1 MTVVLV
7 DTNWKD
13 FLPVSYTRPVS
24 HLRCGILKLHEKW
37 EKLLNVDSVAVSE
50 EYLNNKFFK
59 EVKGRT
65 LIINS
70 KVIPNNNLID
80 SIHCLKDKEI
90 LTSGETWLAICS
102 EDGFDQ
108 DKWKSAKPII
118 YSGNYTALQSWWDLY
133 KQNGSEIEKDF
144 ALITKGRFSKP
155 LSDSNTLIGSL
166 DKIFLEEGAY
176 VEGCTLNTKL
186 GCIYIGKKVEVMEGS
201 CIRGGFSVL
210 EESKIKLGSKIYG
223 PTSIGPKCR
232 VGGEVKNS
240 VFQGY
245 SNKSHDGYLGNSVIG
260 EWVNLGADT
269 NCSNLKN
276 TFSTAKVWSCNEG
289 RMIDSG
295 ERFIGCCIGDFSKT
309 GINTMIN
316 TASLIGVNSNVF
328 GSGFQKKRIA
338 SFSWGENE
346 QFTFSKAWEINKNI
360 ASMIGEELNDK
371 DYLILQGIH
380 SNHLGF
386 NL

>member
-1 MTVVLV
+1 MNVVLV
-7 DTNWKD
+7 DTNWGE

-24 HLRCGILKLHEKW
+24 HLRCGILKLYEKW
-37 EKLLNVDSVAVSE
+37 EKLLNAHAVSVSE
-50 EYLNNKFFK
+50 EYLNNKFFE
-59 EVKGRT
+59 EVEGTT
-65 LIINS
+65 LVVNS
-70 KVIPNNNLID
+70 KVLPDSNLIKA
-80 SIHCLKDKEI
+80 IEHLKDKEI
-90 LTSGETWLAICS
+90 LTSGETWLAIRS
-102 EDGFDQ
+102 DDGFDRNI
-108 DKWKSAKPII
+108 WENAEPII
-118 YSGNYTALQSWWDLY
+118 YSDDYTTLESWWDLY

-144 ALITKGRFSKP
+144 VLITKGRNSKALP
-155 LSDSNTLIGSL
+155 TSNTLIGPL
-166 DKIFLEEGAY
+166 NKVFIEEDAY
-176 VEGCTLNTKL
+176 IEGCMLNTNA
-186 GCIYIGKKVEVMEGS
+186 GSIYIGKKAEVMEGS
-201 CIRGGFSVL
+201 CIRGGFSLL

-232 VGGEVKNS
+232 IGGEVKNS

-276 TFSTAKVWSCNEG
+276 TFSTAKVWSCKG
-289 RMIDSG
+289 GKMIDSG
-295 ERFIGCCIGDFSKT
+295 EIFIGCCIGDFSKT

-328 GSGFQKKRIA
+328 GAGFQKKNIA
-338 SFSWGENE
+338 SFAWGENE
-346 QFTFSKAWEINKNI
+346 RFTLAKAWDINKNI

-371 DYLILQGIH
+371 DYLILQSVHTNH
-380 SNHLGF
+380 SEF

>member
-1 MTVVLV
+1 MNVVLV
-7 DTNWKD
+7 DTNWEE

-37 EKLLNVDSVAVSE
+37 EKLLNAHSVSVSE
-50 EYLNNKFFK
+50 EYLNNKFFE
-59 EVKGRT
+59 EVEETT
-65 LIINS
+65 LVVNS
-70 KVIPNNNLID
+70 KVLPDSSLINA
-80 SIHCLKDKEI
+80 IEHLKDKEI
-90 LTSGETWLAICS
+90 LTSGETWLAIRS
-102 EDGFDQ
+102 DDGFD
-108 DKWKSAKPII
+108 KNIWKNAEPII
-118 YSGNYTALQSWWDLY
+118 YSDDYTTLESWWDLY

-144 ALITKGRFSKP
+144 VLITRGRNSKALP
-155 LSDSNTLIGSL
+155 ISNTLIGPL
-166 DKIFLEEGAY
+166 NKVFIEEDAY
-176 VEGCTLNTKL
+176 IEGCMLNTNA
-186 GCIYIGKKVEVMEGS
+186 GSIYIGKKAEVMEGS
-201 CIRGGFSVL
+201 CIRGGFSL
-210 EESKIKLGSKIYG
+210 SEESKIKLGSKIYG

-232 VGGEVKNS
+232 IGGEVKNS

-276 TFSTAKVWSCNEG
+276 TFSTAKVWSCSEG
-289 RMIDSG
+289 KMIDSG

-316 TASLIGVNSNVF
+316 TASVIGVNSNVF
-328 GSGFQKKRIA
+328 GAGFQKKHVA

-346 QFTFSKAWEINKNI
+346 SYALAKAWEVNKNI
-360 ASMIGEELNDK
+360 ASMIDEELSDH
-371 DYLILQGIH
+371 DYLILKDVH
-380 SNHLGF
+380 YNYLRF